1 MRFLLNLFSGET
13 YTRTGDTMI
22 SSDGDTYNRVG
33 DNWINK
39 DGDLIQKVGKD
50 YFNPRTGVFSSFGD
64 PFQENNNED

>member
-1 MRFLLNLFSGET
+1 ML
-13 YTRTGDTMI
+13 

-33 DNWINK
+33 NDWINQ

-64 PFQENNNED
+64 PFQEDNNESF